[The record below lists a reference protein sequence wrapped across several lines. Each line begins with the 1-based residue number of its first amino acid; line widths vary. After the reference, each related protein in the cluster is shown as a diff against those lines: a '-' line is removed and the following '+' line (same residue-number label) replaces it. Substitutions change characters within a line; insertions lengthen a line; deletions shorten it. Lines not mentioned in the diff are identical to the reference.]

1 MCLLHLLFRSL
12 FSADDNDL
20 DSFDA
25 IVDESDS
32 T

>member
-12 FSADDNDL
+12 FSADNDL